1 MSQENVDYLIVGGG
15 LVGLA
20 TAFTILSQKPDKK
33 VAVIEKESEVAFH
46 QSGRNSGVIHS
57 GIYYKPGSLKAQNCR
72 LGKSLMEQFC
82 SEHGIPW
89 KTLGKVI
96 VAVDEAEEKRLQ
108 MLLERGKANGV
119 ACELISKERL
129 LEIEPE
135 ATTGKAAIHVPE
147 TGVVDYKDVA
157 RKLVSLIESKGGN
170 VYLNTKLKSVK
181 EEQSTLYVTT
191 STHDFVTKTLI
202 NCAGL
207 YSDKVL
213 SLCGGVPE
221 AKIIPFRGEYYFL
234 TPEAAH
240 VCKTLI
246 YPVPHPD
253 FPFLGVHLTRSV
265 HDEVD
270 CGPNAVLA
278 FAREGYTKG
287 TINFQELFESIL
299 FPGFQKLVS
308 KHLIYAFREL
318 KQSFFKEAFVHAAR
332 RLVPNLHAKDF
343 IPAPAG
349 VRAQAVSREGKP
361 VDDFLIS
368 RTKNAIHVLNAPSPA
383 ATSCLSIGRSIV
395 GMLNV

>member
-1 MSQENVDYLIVGGG
+1 MSQQKVDYLIVGGG

-20 TAFTILSQKPDKK
+20 TAYTILNQMPGKK
-33 VAVIEKESEVAFH
+33 VVVIEKESEVAFH

-96 VAVDEAEEKRLQ
+96 VAVDEDEERRLPT
-108 MLLERGKANGV
+108 LLERGKANGV
-119 ACELISKERL
+119 NCELISREQL

-135 ATTGKAAIHVPE
+135 VTGRAAIHVPE
-147 TGVVDYKDVA
+147 TGVVDFKEVA
-157 RKLVSLIESKGGN
+157 RKLAELINKKSGSVE
-170 VYLNTKLKSVK
+170 LNTKLISVRETQGGLNVITSSK
-181 EEQSTLYVTT
+181 EYFTGA
-191 STHDFVTKTLI
+191 LI

-213 SLCGGVPE
+213 SICGGIPE

-287 TINFQELFESIL
+287 TIKIPELIETLL

-308 KHLIYAFREL
+308 KHLVYAFREL

-349 VRAQAVSREGKP
+349 VRAQAVSKEGKP

-383 ATSCLSIGRSIV
+383 ATSCLSIGRSILAMV
-395 GMLNV
+395 NEG

>member
-1 MSQENVDYLIVGGG
+1 MEKVDFLIVGGG

-20 TAFTILSQKPDKK
+20 TAFTILSKNPSKR
-33 VAVIEKESEVAFH
+33 VVVVEKEPTVAFH

-72 LGKSLMEQFC
+72 LGKSMMEAFC
-82 SEHGIPW
+82 SEHAIPW

-96 VAVDEAEEKRLQ
+96 VAVDEDEERRLP

-119 ACELISKERL
+119 ACELISKSKLKEL
-129 LEIEPE
+129 EPE
-135 ATTGKAAIHVPE
+135 VNGRAAIHVPE

-157 RKLVSLIESKGGN
+157 RKLAELIEGLGGN
-170 VYLNTKLKSVK
+170 VLLDAKVVEVK
-181 EEQSTLYVTT
+181 EQGDTLHVVT
-191 STHDFVTKTLI
+191 SQKEFIAGRLI

-207 YSDKVL
+207 YSDKIL
-213 SLCGGVPE
+213 ELCGGKPE

-234 TPEAAH
+234 TPEAAS

-287 TINFQELFESIL
+287 TINIRELFESIL
-299 FPGFQKLVS
+299 FPGFQKIVF
-308 KHLIYAFREL
+308 KHFNYAIREL
-318 KQSFFKEAFVHAAR
+318 TQSFFKEAFVQAAR

-368 RTKNAIHVLNAPSPA
+368 RTRNAIHVLNAPSPA
-383 ATSCLSIGRSIV
+383 ATSCLSIGKSIAEMV
-395 GMLNV
+395 L